1 MTSRADR
8 ARGALL
14 GLAVGDALGHPADAH
29 RSIRHPWPRGAARSG
44 TAALDAQ
51 RVSRPLLPFAPTLD
65 GTRGLVATDD
75 AETAAVAALA
85 LLASP
90 DDHRVA
96 ALLPHWIAQHARDDA
111 WTGIAARSAER
122 NLALGLLPPATG
134 DDNPARD
141 DDTALPAAVA
151 IGIAA
156 AGDVERAGRIAA
168 GYASITNSG
177 DGLAA
182 AVITARAVAALVA
195 GAEVQSVVAA
205 ALSEPAPGRLAAALD
220 DARGLVGGGV
230 DPFQVLPELIERL
243 VPRNYS
249 YSNAAAVT
257 LPVALVVVGLAGA
270 EAGRALPLALS
281 ISRAADGTPAI
292 VGALCG
298 AASGAGALEAYR
310 PLALLEGVLLPGTAG
325 VDLLA
330 TADALLR
337 LSGRTDS

>member
-1 MTSRADR
+1 MTADR

-29 RSIRHPWPRGAARSG
+29 RSIRHPWPRGAVRSG

-75 AETAAVAALA
+75 AETAAAAALA

-90 DDHRVA
+90 EDHRVE
-96 ALLPHWIAQHARDDA
+96 ALLPHWTAQHVRDDA
-111 WTGIAARSAER
+111 WMGIAARSAER
-122 NLALGLLPPATG
+122 NLALGLVPPATG

-156 AGDVERAGRIAA
+156 AGDPDRAGRIAA

-177 DGLAA
+177 DGVAA
-182 AVITARAVAALVA
+182 AVIVARAIAALVG
-195 GAEVQSVVAA
+195 GAELPGVVAE
-205 ALSEPAPGRLAAALD
+205 ALDGPREGRLAAALE
-220 DARGLVGGGV
+220 DARDLVTW
-230 DPFQVLPELIERL
+230 DAAPFAVLPELIERL

-257 LPVALVVVGLAGA
+257 LPVALVVVGLAGGDP
-270 EAGRALPLALS
+270 GRAIPLALS
-281 ISRAADGTPAI
+281 VSRAADGMPAI

-298 AASGAGALEAYR
+298 ASSGTGALDAYR
-310 PLALLEGVLLPGTAG
+310 SLAALEGILLPGTAG

-337 LSGRTDS
+337 LSRRAGA